1 VLAAPATP
9 CIESGRL
16 QEFYLNC
23 VDKYES
29 MPAKPSVMGLHL
41 KYRLLIAQL
50 NADTIVLRILG
61 DYLTELRAK
70 RREAETRAKIDYF
83 EKEFHDLRNE
93 VDGIRHEMQLIK
105 MKLGAYSRES
115 TPFDY
120 KAYNKENHGPI
131 TRRLKEYKGHF
142 NKIRKEL
149 KEYEGRWLS

>member
-1 VLAAPATP
+1 
-9 CIESGRL
+9 
-16 QEFYLNC
+16 
-23 VDKYES
+23 VDKNET

-61 DYLTELRAK
+61 DFLTELRTK
-70 RREAETRAKIDYF
+70 RKEAETRSKIDYF
-83 EKEFHDLRNE
+83 EKEFQGLRNE
-93 VDGIRHEMQLIK
+93 VDEIRHEMQLIK
-105 MKLGAYSRES
+105 MKLGVYTRES

-142 NKIRKEL
+142 NKVRKEL
-149 KEYEGRWLS
+149 KEYETRWLS